1 MTGGSTIVEFW
12 RDEPIATETQA
23 QSDDILLLKQAV
35 LDIDETA
42 ADDRP
47 TELWVKR
54 LGIALLVVALGWIGF
69 AIWSMAA
76 SGAWRGGPGAWAD
89 AIATI
94 AVPLILLGLLYMLLV
109 RSSRTE
115 SRRYMETA
123 RALRTEA
130 DLLELRLGRIAAQLE
145 SARQTMQDQAEL
157 LDSYG
162 AAASSNME
170 ASAELIASR
179 AQVTADRAEAAERA
193 GAALIARMDALVAS
207 IPALEERSARMAA
220 QIMDNGHAL
229 GERIDTLEARLH
241 ALTEMSDEARA
252 RTLAA
257 TKSLTSQLSQ
267 LQEATRA
274 TTDEVS
280 GMADIAANRIEATAA
295 GARQMMD
302 RSRSDLEAQS
312 SALAALI
319 DAAQAGVASSSES
332 VRAALVRDLDSA
344 QADMDS
350 RLDGLLHKARET
362 VASIDDSLTR
372 RADSLQALVAAA
384 QAGIGSSSGDALAT
398 LSRDMDQIENDLRA
412 RLGAALDQAQE
423 ALALSDGRLSRQAE
437 ALTALI
443 TRSREHLDAIGS
455 DTVAGLTD
463 VLCGAYRPGHFD
475 GVATVVTKLFRQT
488 AADFAFFGEKD
499 FQQLQV
505 VRRLSRD
512 LDLGVEVVGCPTIRE
527 IDGLA
532 MSSRNLLLSD
542 RARVKAPRLHE
553 VMEEIAAGLAAGRPM
568 PELVP
573 PALLALEKADFLKVD
588 YLELRSCNTLALLES
603 PREPA
608 RLFAAAYLAGVRLI
622 DNIDIPVRG

>member
-179 AQVTADRAEAAERA
+179 
-193 GAALIARMDALVAS
+193 
-207 IPALEERSARMAA
+207 
-220 QIMDNGHAL
+220 
-229 GERIDTLEARLH
+229 
-241 ALTEMSDEARA
+241 
-252 RTLAA
+252 
-257 TKSLTSQLSQ
+257 
-267 LQEATRA
+267 
-274 TTDEVS
+274 
-280 GMADIAANRIEATAA
+280 
-295 GARQMMD
+295 
-302 RSRSDLEAQS
+302 
-312 SALAALI
+312 
-319 DAAQAGVASSSES
+319 
-332 VRAALVRDLDSA
+332 
-344 QADMDS
+344 
-350 RLDGLLHKARET
+350 
-362 VASIDDSLTR
+362 
-372 RADSLQALVAAA
+372 
-384 QAGIGSSSGDALAT
+384 
-398 LSRDMDQIENDLRA
+398 
-412 RLGAALDQAQE
+412 
-423 ALALSDGRLSRQAE
+423 
-437 ALTALI
+437 
-443 TRSREHLDAIGS
+443 
-455 DTVAGLTD
+455 
-463 VLCGAYRPGHFD
+463 
-475 GVATVVTKLFRQT
+475 
-488 AADFAFFGEKD
+488 
-499 FQQLQV
+499 
-505 VRRLSRD
+505 
-512 LDLGVEVVGCPTIRE
+512 
-527 IDGLA
+527 
-532 MSSRNLLLSD
+532 
-542 RARVKAPRLHE
+542 
-553 VMEEIAAGLAAGRPM
+553 
-568 PELVP
+568 
-573 PALLALEKADFLKVD
+573 
-588 YLELRSCNTLALLES
+588 
-603 PREPA
+603 
-608 RLFAAAYLAGVRLI
+608 
-622 DNIDIPVRG
+622 